1 MTECFL
7 EYSIIGN
14 LRVAMATLSYRSFI
28 LFFLTILINAV
39 ESYRAVVVIHGVLTG
54 SDSMEL
60 ISNRIQEMHP
70 GTQVYNTPRYAG
82 WSSLEPMW
90 RQVEEIGMDVVSV
103 GAAFPEGINLIGYS
117 QGGLLARAILQR
129 FPNHNVR
136 NFISLS
142 SPQAGQYGTRFLH
155 LFFPDLACETAYE
168 LFYSKVG
175 QHTSVGNYWNDP
187 HHQELYYKY
196 SRFLPLVNNEKNST
210 LGSTFKQGLTKLK
223 RMILIGGSEDGV
235 ITPWQSSHFGYF
247 DANETVIDMRD
258 RSIYTDDSIGL
269 KTLDESDRLTLIT
282 VPNIP
287 HIEWHKN
294 ISIVDNFLLPY
305 LD

>member
-1 MTECFL
+1 MASVNCKAFNFL
-7 EYSIIGN
+7 
-14 LRVAMATLSYRSFI
+14 LL
-28 LFFLTILINAV
+28 LLTIFNYVV

-70 GTQVYNTPRYAG
+70 DTQVYNIPRYAG

-90 RQVEEIGMDVVSV
+90 HQVEEIGMDIISI
-103 GAAFPEGINLIGYS
+103 GAAFPEGINLVGYS
-117 QGGLLARAILQR
+117 QGGLLARVILQV
-129 FPNHNVR
+129 FPDHNVK

-155 LFFPDLACETAYE
+155 LFFPDLVCETAYE
-168 LFYSKVG
+168 LFYSKLG

-187 HHQELYYKY
+187 HHQKLYYKF
-196 SRFLPLVNNEKNST
+196 SKFLPYVNNEKNST
-210 LGSTFKQGLTKLK
+210 KMPTSKRGLIKLK
-223 RMILIGGSEDGV
+223 RMVLIGGPDDGV
-235 ITPWQSSHFGYF
+235 ITPWQSSHFGYY

-258 RSIYTDDSIGL
+258 RNIYKDDLIGL
-269 KTLDESDRLTLIT
+269 RTLDESGKLTLIT
-282 VPNIP
+282 VPNVP
-287 HIEWHKN
+287 HYEWHKN
-294 ISIVDNFLLPY
+294 ESIVDDYLLPY

>member
-1 MTECFL
+1 MVTINNIFFKWFL
-7 EYSIIGN
+7 
-14 LRVAMATLSYRSFI
+14 LFVI
-28 LFFLTILINAV
+28 LFNNDV
-39 ESYRAVVVIHGVLTG
+39 ESYRAVVIIHGVLTG

-70 GTQVYNTPRYAG
+70 GTQVYNIPRYAG

-90 RQVEEIGMDVVSV
+90 EQVKEIGMDVTSV

-117 QGGLLARAILQR
+117 QGGLLARAILQT
-129 FPNHNVR
+129 FPDHNIQ

-142 SPQAGQYGTRFLH
+142 SPQAGQYGTKFLH
-155 LFFPDLACETAYE
+155 LFFPDLICETAYE

-196 SRFLPLVNNEKNST
+196 SKFLPYVNNERSST
-210 LGSTFKQGLTKLK
+210 RMSMSKRGLTKLK
-223 RMILIGGSEDGV
+223 RMVLVGGPDDGV
-235 ITPWQSSHFGYF
+235 ITPWQSSHFGYY
-247 DANETVIDMRD
+247 DANETVINMRD
-258 RSIYTDDSIGL
+258 RSIYKDDLIGL
-269 KTLDESDRLTLIT
+269 KTLDESGRLTFIT
-282 VPNIP
+282 VPHVP
-287 HIEWHKN
+287 HYEWHKN
-294 ISIVDNFLLPY
+294 ESIVDNYLLPF

>member
-223 RMILIGGSEDGV
+223 RMILIGGPEDGV